1 MVGRVAVVWNPA
13 KTSREV
19 LEGALPEAAAGV
31 EVSWFE
37 TSPDDPGRSAASKAL
52 EAEAD
57 VVVAAGGDGTVRAVA
72 ERLSEEA
79 DESDSEGSAEL
90 AIVPLGTGNLL
101 ARNLDVPLGDPG
113 AALERAFGGRSR
125 AIDLGWVEA
134 EIDGARDRW
143 AFTVMAGFGIDAH
156 MITETDEDLK
166 SKVGWL
172 AYVESLGRALDA
184 SETVEFGLAVD
195 GAESERVSGH
205 TLLIGNCGTLQ
216 AGITLLP
223 DADPSDGELDLL
235 LLSAE
240 GLGGWLDTLKSFAW
254 DNGIRRL
261 VGGRDRAESADTT
274 EHSRARRLRVTL
286 AEPRVLEI
294 DGDDLG
300 ETAEF
305 MIEVQPEAVRVR

>member
-13 KTSREV
+13 KTSRAD
-19 LEGALPEAAAGV
+19 LEGALPEGAAGL

-37 TSPDDPGRSAASKAL
+37 TSPDDPGLGAAGEAL
-52 EAEAD
+52 EAGAE
-57 VVVAAGGDGTVRAVA
+57 VVVTAGGDGTVRAVA
-72 ERLSEEA
+72 ERLSEDA
-79 DESDSEGSAEL
+79 GSAEL

-113 AALERAFGGRSR
+113 AALERAFSGRSR

-134 EIDGARDRW
+134 EIDGARERR

-184 SETVEFGLAVD
+184 SETIEYGLAID
-195 GAESERVSGH
+195 GAESESTSGH

-216 AGITLLP
+216 AGITVLP

-274 EHSRARRLRVTL
+274 EHTRARRLRVTL

-300 ETAEF
+300 ETADF
-305 MIEVQPEAVRVR
+305 TVEVQPAAVWVR

>member
-1 MVGRVAVVWNPA
+1 MIERVAVVWNPA
-13 KTSREV
+13 KTAWED

-31 EVSWFE
+31 AVSWHE
-37 TSPDDPGRSAASKAL
+37 TSPDDPGRGAASEAL
-52 EAEAD
+52 AAGAE

-72 ERLSEEA
+72 ERLSE
-79 DESDSEGSAEL
+79 DEGSAEL

-101 ARNLDVPLGDPG
+101 ARNLDVPIGDLGE
-113 AALERAFGGRSR
+113 ALERAFGGEPR
-125 AIDLGWVEA
+125 AIDLGWVET
-134 EIDGARDRW
+134 EIDGDRVRR

-166 SKVGWL
+166 SRFGWM

-184 SETVEFGLAVD
+184 SESVEFGLAVD
-195 GAESERVSGH
+195 DAESEPVSGH

-223 DADPSDGELDLL
+223 DADPADGELDLL

-240 GLGGWLDTLKSFAW
+240 GLGGWLDTLRSFVW

-274 EHSRARRLRVTL
+274 EHARARRLRVTL

-294 DGDDLG
+294 DGDNLG
-300 ETAEF
+300 ETTDF
-305 MIEVQPEAVRVR
+305 TVEVQPAAVRVR

>member
-13 KTSREV
+13 KTSRED

-37 TSPDDPGRSAASKAL
+37 TSPDDPGRGAASEAL
-52 EAEAD
+52 EAGAE

-72 ERLSEEA
+72 ERLSE
-79 DESDSEGSAEL
+79 GPAEL

-101 ARNLDVPLGDPG
+101 ARNLDVPLGDLG

-134 EIDGARDRW
+134 EIDGARERR

-172 AYVESLGRALDA
+172 AYIESLGRALDA
-184 SETVEFGLAVD
+184 SETVEFGLAVND
-195 GAESERVSGH
+195 DESERLSGH

-240 GLGGWLDTLKSFAW
+240 GLGGWLDTLRSFVW

-274 EHSRARRLRVTL
+274 EHARARRLRVTL
-286 AEPRVLEI
+286 SEPRVLEI

-300 ETAEF
+300 ETADF
-305 MIEVQPEAVRVR
+305 TVEVQPGAVRIR